1 MAEPQPA
8 AVHEGVDDDHPAVPA
23 SAEDRKAAAALSSL
37 ENRGDEDG
45 AVAKKSDV
53 DQKALGEAMS
63 RLEVAG
69 KEKTIEEKN
78 GVDAMKKKTVKV
90 DQGDVA
96 LLVSRALRFQL
107 V

>member
-8 AVHEGVDDDHPAVPA
+8 AVHEGADDDHPTAPA

-37 ENRGDEDG
+37 ENRNEEDDAG
-45 AVAKKSDV
+45 TKKSDV

-63 RLEVAG
+63 RLEVGGKGKVAG
-69 KEKTIEEKN
+69 EKRGTEA
-78 GVDAMKKKTVKV
+78 VKKKVVKV

-96 LLVSRALRFQL
+96 LLVCRIAMNSPT
-107 V
+107 